1 MKKFVKWCI
10 SQFSLSQQRRQKPAF
25 LAAIFTLSLMA
36 GVMFSVPAP
45 AQVIIKT
52 RQQPTV
58 VNQNVPTVI
67 PPVPTSNPNRL
78 PKTTPGQLP
87 TIKPPQPQTV
97 TNRQQ
102 PTELRG
108 VWLTNIDSDVLFS
121 SEKLKDALT
130 RLKELNFNVVYPAVW
145 NWGYTLYPSRVAR
158 RVIGRSVDPE
168 PGLRRRD
175 MLTEAVSEGHER
187 GLKVIP
193 WFEFGFM
200 APADSQLA
208 KRRPQW
214 LTSKVD
220 GSKIKKEGVHDRVWL
235 NPFRPDVQGFIKD
248 LIVEMVQNY
257 DIDGIQFD
265 DHFGLPS
272 EYGYDR
278 YTVALYKKE
287 HNGKAPPRDNKNP
300 EWLKWRADKITDFMK
315 EVFFA
320 IKAVDKNCIV
330 SVSPNPQRFSYEYF
344 LADWQ
349 RWERMG
355 LIEDLIVQIYRNDMN
370 VFIKELQQPEVI
382 AAKKHIPTSIGIL
395 SGLKNKHVPVEQIEA
410 QVKQVRDR
418 NFAGVSF
425 FFYETLWNL
434 SEQPSQQR
442 ISGLQELFSSP
453 AKYPNLLANSKS

>member
-1 MKKFVKWCI
+1 M
-10 SQFSLSQQRRQKPAF
+10 
-25 LAAIFTLSLMA
+25 
-36 GVMFSVPAP
+36 
-45 AQVIIKT
+45 
-52 RQQPTV
+52 
-58 VNQNVPTVI
+58 
-67 PPVPTSNPNRL
+67 
-78 PKTTPGQLP
+78 
-87 TIKPPQPQTV
+87 
-97 TNRQQ
+97 
-102 PTELRG
+102 
-108 VWLTNIDSDVLFS
+108 
-121 SEKLKDALT
+121 
-130 RLKELNFNVVYPAVW
+130 W

-158 RVIGRSVDPE
+158 RVIGRSVDPT
-168 PGLRRRD
+168 PGLRRRN
-175 MLTEAVSEGHER
+175 MLTEAVSEGHQR

-220 GSKIKKEGVHDRVWL
+220 GSKIKKEGTHDRVWL
-235 NPFRPDVQGFIKD
+235 NPFNPQVQRFIKD

-300 EWLKWRADKITDFMK
+300 EWVKWRADKITDFMK
-315 EVFFA
+315 DVFFA

-330 SVSPNPQRFSYEYF
+330 SVAPNPQRFSYEYF
-344 LADWQ
+344 LADWE

-370 VFIKELQQPEVI
+370 VFVKELQQPEVI
-382 AAKKHIPTSIGIL
+382 AAKKHIPTSIGII
-395 SGLKNKHVPVEQIEA
+395 SGLKNKHVPVQQIKA

-425 FFYETLWNL
+425 FFYETLWNM
-434 SEQPSQQR
+434 SKEPSQQR
-442 ISGLQELFSSP
+442 VSGFRGLFSEP
-453 AKYPNLLANSKS
+453 AKYPNLLAKSKS

>member
-1 MKKFVKWCI
+1 MKKFVNWCVEL
-10 SQFSLSQQRRQKPAF
+10 FSMSQQRRQKPAF
-25 LAAIFTLSLMA
+25 LAAIFTLSMMA
-36 GVMFSVPAP
+36 GVMFSVPVP

-52 RQQPTV
+52 SPQPTV
-58 VNQNVPTVI
+58 INQNL
-67 PPVPTSNPNRL
+67 PPVPSRPSPISQPR
-78 PKTTPGQLP
+78 PLP
-87 TIKPPQPQTV
+87 TIPPTQQRTI
-97 TNRQQ
+97 TNNQQ

-108 VWLTNIDSDVLFS
+108 VWLTNVDSDVLFS
-121 SEKLKDALT
+121 TQKLTNALD
-130 RLKELNFNVVYPAVW
+130 RLKNLNFNVVYPAVW

-158 RVIGRSVDPE
+158 RVIGRSVDPT
-168 PGLRRRD
+168 PGLRRRN

-220 GSKIKKEGVHDRVWL
+220 GSKIKKEGTHDRVWL
-235 NPFRPDVQGFIKD
+235 NPFRPQVQRFIKD

-300 EWLKWRADKITDFMK
+300 EWVKWRADKITDFMK
-315 EVFFA
+315 DVFFA

-330 SVSPNPQRFSYEYF
+330 SVAPNPQRFSYEYF
-344 LADWQ
+344 LADWR

-370 VFIKELQQPEVI
+370 VFVKELQQPEVI
-382 AAKKHIPTSIGIL
+382 AAKEHIPTSIGII
-395 SGLKNKHVPVEQIEA
+395 SGLKNKHVPAEQIKA

-425 FFYETLWNL
+425 FFYETLWNM
-434 SEQPSQQR
+434 SKEPSQQR
-442 ISGLQELFSSP
+442 ISAFRGLFSEP
-453 AKYPNLLANSKS
+453 AKYPNLLANSKG